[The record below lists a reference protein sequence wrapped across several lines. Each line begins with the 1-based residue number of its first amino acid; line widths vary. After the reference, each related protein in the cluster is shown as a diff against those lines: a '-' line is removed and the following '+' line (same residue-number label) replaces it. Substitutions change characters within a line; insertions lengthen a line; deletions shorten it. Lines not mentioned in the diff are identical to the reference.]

1 MKPNSF
7 PTELRT
13 SILILAMTILIG
25 CQTKTD
31 KNMDTMDT
39 NVALLKSDDNR
50 EADLS
55 CKLTTPELQHRKATI
70 IEKLKKQTL
79 ERRELENGYAFKF
92 SDSDSV
98 MYELSSF
105 IRTEMQCC
113 DFFAFSL
120 IVNKDKGY
128 IWLELTGG
136 TGAKEFINAEMEI

>member
-1 MKPNSF
+1 M
-7 PTELRT
+7 E
-13 SILILAMTILIG
+13 
-25 CQTKTD
+25 
-31 KNMDTMDT
+31 T
-39 NVALLKSDDNR
+39 NIALLKSDDNR

-55 CKLTTPELQHRKATI
+55 CKLTTPELQQRKATV

-92 SDSDSV
+92 SDSDS
-98 MYELSSF
+98 MMDELTSF

-120 IVNKDKGY
+120 IINKDKGY

>member
-1 MKPNSF
+1 MNF
-7 PTELRT
+7 GNDHLDR
-13 SILILAMTILIG
+13 

-31 KNMDTMDT
+31 KNLET
-39 NVALLKSDDNR
+39 NIALLKSDDNR
-50 EADLS
+50 EEDIS
-55 CKLTTPELQHRKATI
+55 CKLTTPELQQRKATV

-92 SDSDSV
+92 SDSDS
-98 MYELSSF
+98 MMDELTSF

-120 IVNKDKGY
+120 IINKDKGY